1 VSDFLLVV
9 EGLMA
14 DGADA
19 AMIVDESTYLAAL
32 FGHMFAP
39 DDGAVLG
46 YVWCSRHG
54 WVRSDETCMCSN
66 CWIEAMEAQ
75 PEVEMPEPHR
85 CDWCGK
91 PVLWADVLATPQGR
105 FACDLADREGMLVL
119 EEKRQLIVMGRLCAA
134 CCEEG
139 VTPPIS
145 MDWPEDWDE
154 EDDDCEIIEVVEF
167 PQGEFDDGAHWRQ
180 PAQALSPL
188 STGEWASEPGG
199 DPEWSEE
206 WGDRGERAVLETDSV
221 ATIAQ
226 VHFEGE
232 GYITVY
238 ADMSNGRALTL
249 FRYYEDE
256 LCFSSHELVGKTKAQ
271 ALALF
276 HEKDV
281 AYLRS

>member
-1 VSDFLLVV
+1 
-9 EGLMA
+9 MA

-19 AMIVDESTYLAAL
+19 AMMVDESTYLAAL
-32 FGHMFAP
+32 FGHVFAP

-46 YVWCSRHG
+46 YVWCNKHG
-54 WVRSDETCMCSN
+54 WVRGDETRVCDD
-66 CWIEAMEAQ
+66 CWMEVYESQ
-75 PEVEMPEPHR
+75 PEVEMPEPHH

-91 PVLWADVLATPQGR
+91 PVVWADVRLTAECR
-105 FACDLADREGMLVL
+105 FACDLADREGMMALT
-119 EEKRQLIVMGRLCAA
+119 EKRQLIVMGRLCATCVESDMQWA
-134 CCEEG
+134 PEEEWI
-139 VTPPIS
+139 V
-145 MDWPEDWDE
+145 E
-154 EDDDCEIIEVVEF
+154 DCEVIEIL
-167 PQGEFDDGAHWRQ
+167 DDL
-180 PAQALSPL
+180 PM
-188 STGEWASEPGG
+188 T
-199 DPEWSEE
+199 EE

-221 ATIAQ
+221 ATIAK

-256 LCFSSHELVGKTKAQ
+256 LCFSSYELVGKTKAE